1 MALLAALYAIP
12 ESAIYIDHDVKEDTY
27 NERRQKFCYSG
38 WNNGLLSTSMS
49 SFSETVL
56 CYIAKGSESCR
67 LTNQLTL
74 TYGN

>member
-12 ESAIYIDHDVKEDTY
+12 ESAIYIDHDVKEDNY

-56 CYIAKGSESCR
+56 CYIAKEAKAVDLLIS
-67 LTNQLTL
+67 
-74 TYGN
+74 